1 MCSVVPEGCV
11 FKSIFSVKVR
21 KPDSEETKDFSSE
34 VLVGDKS

>member
-11 FKSIFSVKVR
+11 FKSIFSVEVR